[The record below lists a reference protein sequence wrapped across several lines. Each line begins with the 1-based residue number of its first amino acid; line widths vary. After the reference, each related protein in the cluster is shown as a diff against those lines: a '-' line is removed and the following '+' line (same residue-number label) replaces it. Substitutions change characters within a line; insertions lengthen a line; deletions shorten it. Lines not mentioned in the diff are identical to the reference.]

1 MYDSNECSGYN
12 DEDLERLSTIL
23 TLHDIGFTSEEAGIY
38 TRLLLEQ
45 SDSRQR
51 RLQMV
56 EEKRNEI
63 LDEMHI
69 QERKLQKLDYLRHE
83 LQKNKRKV

>member
-1 MYDSNECSGYN
+1 MLWIWQYN

-23 TLHDIGFTSEEAGIY
+23 TLHDIGFTSEEAEIY
-38 TRLLLEQ
+38 MRLLLEQ

-56 EEKRNEI
+56 EEKRNEF

-69 QERKLQKLDYLRHE
+69 QE
-83 LQKNKRKV
+83 

>member
-1 MYDSNECSGYN
+1 MLWIWQYN

-23 TLHDIGFTSEEAGIY
+23 TLHDIGFTSEEAEIY
-38 TRLLLEQ
+38 MRLLLEQ

-83 LQKNKRKV
+83 LQKNKRRV

>member
-1 MYDSNECSGYN
+1 M
-12 DEDLERLSTIL
+12 
-23 TLHDIGFTSEEAGIY
+23 
-38 TRLLLEQ
+38 RLLLEQ

-63 LDEMHI
+63 LDEMHT

-83 LQKNKRKV
+83 LQKNRRRV

>member
-1 MYDSNECSGYN
+1 MLWIWQYN

-23 TLHDIGFTSEEAGIY
+23 TLHDIGFTSEEAEIY
-38 TRLLLEQ
+38 MRLLLEQ

-83 LQKNKRKV
+83 LQKNRRRV